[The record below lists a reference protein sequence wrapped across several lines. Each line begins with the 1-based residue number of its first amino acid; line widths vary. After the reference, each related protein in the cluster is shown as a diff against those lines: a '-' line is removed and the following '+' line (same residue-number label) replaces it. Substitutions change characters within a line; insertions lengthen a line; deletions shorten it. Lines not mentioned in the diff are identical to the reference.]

1 MLPNDAADGSS
12 PTPDAAQ
19 LRGRIGTI
27 ASSDTVAAIVDFC
40 PDLP

>member
-19 LRGRIGTI
+19 LRGDL
-27 ASSDTVAAIVDFC
+27 AV
-40 PDLP
+40 PDLGSKRVLSIYFSCGV